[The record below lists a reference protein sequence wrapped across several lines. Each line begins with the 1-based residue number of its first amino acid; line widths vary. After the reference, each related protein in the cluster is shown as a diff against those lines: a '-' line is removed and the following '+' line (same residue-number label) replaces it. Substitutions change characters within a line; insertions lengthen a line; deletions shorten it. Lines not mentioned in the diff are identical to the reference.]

1 MMPDLLMAKA
11 YQNTPFENMKI
22 SLIVAM
28 ASNRVIG
35 LSNKMPWH
43 LSADLKKFKKI
54 TMGSPILMGRKTHE
68 SIGKPL
74 PGRTNIIISRNPGYR
89 QDGCLVFNDL
99 ETAMKKACES
109 AEEVFVIGG
118 SDVYEALLPIAG
130 TIYLTLI
137 NKEFQGDAIFPEIDL
152 KDWSE
157 VEREDINDDPDA
169 AFSYSFL
176 RLDKIKP

>member
-1 MMPDLLMAKA
+1 MR
-11 YQNTPFENMKI
+11 I

-35 LSNKMPWH
+35 LNNKMPWH

-54 TMGSPILMGRKTHE
+54 TMGSPVLMGRKTYE

-74 PGRTNIIISRNPGYR
+74 PGRTNIIISRNPEYR

-99 ETAMKKACES
+99 KTALNKACEN
-109 AEEVFVIGG
+109 AEEIFVIGG
-118 SDVYEALLPIAG
+118 SDLYEAILPIANA
-130 TIYLTLI
+130 IYLTVI
-137 NKEFQGDAIFPEIDL
+137 NREFQGDTFFPELDL
-152 KDWSE
+152 NYWSE
-157 VEREDINDDPDA
+157 VERVDIKDDTNA

-176 RLDKIKP
+176 KFEKANKQIN

>member
-1 MMPDLLMAKA
+1 
-11 YQNTPFENMKI
+11 MKI

-35 LSNKMPWH
+35 LNNQMPWH

-54 TMGSPILMGRKTHE
+54 TIGSPILMGRKTYE

-74 PGRTNIIISRNPGYR
+74 PGRTTIIVSRNLKYR

-99 ETAMKKACES
+99 ETALKKACNS
-109 AEEVFVIGG
+109 ANEVFVIGG
-118 SDVYEALLPIAG
+118 SDLYEALLPIADA
-130 TIYLTLI
+130 IYLTII
-137 NKEFQGDAIFPEIDL
+137 NREFQGDTFFPDL
-152 KDWSE
+152 DLNDWSE

-176 RLDKIKP
+176 KLEKANKNSKLQKLTGRP